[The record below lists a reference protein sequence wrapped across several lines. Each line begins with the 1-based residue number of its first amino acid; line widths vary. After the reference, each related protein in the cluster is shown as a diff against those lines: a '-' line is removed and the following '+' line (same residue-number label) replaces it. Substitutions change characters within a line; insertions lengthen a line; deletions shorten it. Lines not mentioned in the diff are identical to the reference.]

1 MNDILD
7 LSLVELVTKVKKKE
21 LSSKEIT
28 KTYVERCLKSKKL
41 NTFIT
46 EDFENALKK
55 SESFDKN
62 PNFETKLSGVPIA
75 VKNYCW

>member
-41 NTFIT
+41 ILTYQYVA
-46 EDFENALKK
+46 DLKIG
-55 SESFDKN
+55 N
-62 PNFETKLSGVPIA
+62 
-75 VKNYCW
+75 